1 MASATHRPHAARR
14 EAPRP
19 PCFPFGWSLPEAG
32 GSLWASLGSPPSLCP
47 VPIPDPDSRSRFP
60 IPVPAAVER
69 QQELKVLLKRWE
81 TEFLGERRR
90 KPSQMLLRAAAGISS
105 LFFGISLDSEFPWN
119 SPLVVPHPG
128 GEERKNSITH
138 KGSCKSSPPESMD
151 SLVLLCARRVVA
163 QCSPPAVHALRNL
176 PPDLYPL
183 LFQLAFLHGK
193 PLVLRVLVA
202 FWPFPELHFQRLVR
216 DWKLLPDHTCMD
228 CIQAVIEGV
237 VEQLQRVLREPGC
250 HSSLRMLDMT
260 GLPDSVSSRT
270 LSGFSIW
277 STTRALARACVE
289 MSKHQ
294 QEFQRHRGR
303 SRGRSKGRLRPL
315 GMDVRADLCVDI
327 LSYGILHNA
336 LHATAAVPLRLKCRI
351 FKAKDILAF
360 EIVTLL
366 ESLDPSCVR
375 RVDLCFKSLG
385 LTEFSK
391 ILLQLSRFPEL
402 RSLKLHNSNVDVQ
415 HPMLESAIITPLLAW
430 RQGILPSLPELSL
443 GSSRL
448 SGILRQIRCFHAP
461 ALKSLDVNGLDVSKG
476 FLEPLQLLLEETSAS
491 LLHLDLRDCRM
502 ANAHLDALLP
512 ALLRCSHLR
521 FLGLHGN
528 HLSTVALKNLLQK
541 IVELPD
547 LHLVVYPFPVDCYKL
562 DRLESGFDFVTD
574 EELLA
579 AATAEFFQILENSRR
594 TDLDWT
600 YNPDSHDVLDYF
612 SL

>member
-1 MASATHRPHAARR
+1 
-14 EAPRP
+14 
-19 PCFPFGWSLPEAG
+19 
-32 GSLWASLGSPPSLCP
+32 
-47 VPIPDPDSRSRFP
+47 
-60 IPVPAAVER
+60 
-69 QQELKVLLKRWE
+69 
-81 TEFLGERRR
+81 
-90 KPSQMLLRAAAGISS
+90 
-105 LFFGISLDSEFPWN
+105 
-119 SPLVVPHPG
+119 
-128 GEERKNSITH
+128 
-138 KGSCKSSPPESMD
+138 MD

-163 QCSPPAVHALRNL
+163 QCSPPAVHALRDL

-183 LFQLAFLHGK
+183 LFQLAFLDGK

-277 STTRALARACVE
+277 STTRALASACVE

-315 GMDVRADLCVDI
+315 GVDVRADLCVDI
-327 LSYGILHNA
+327 LSYGILHSV

-360 EIVTLL
+360 DIVTLL

-430 RQGILPSLPELSL
+430 RQGFLPSFSELSL

-448 SGILRQIRCFHAP
+448 SGILRQIRCDLQAPLESLELASSSLIPTDLAFLSQSFHAP
-461 ALKSLDVNGLDVSKG
+461 ALKSLEVNGLDVSKD
-476 FLEPLQLLLEETSAS
+476 FLEPLQLLLEKTSAS
-491 LLHLDLRDCRM
+491 LLYLDLRDCRM
-502 ANAHLDALLP
+502 ANAHLDVLLP

-528 HLSTVALKNLLQK
+528 HLSTVALRNLLQK

-574 EELLA
+574 EELLS